1 MPRRSVVKQ
10 ETIQVV
16 TVPES
21 VPAVKSFGKEEVIAC
36 LSAIVRA
43 DVCDMIEIRDGTASV
58 RDIGEVPPECRCAV
72 ASIKNGTGG
81 KGAEVVFYDKLK
93 ALDMLCKCLGLYSQD
108 NDDTEAMA
116 KLDDILT
123 NISV

>member
-1 MPRRSVVKQ
+1 MPKKAAVKE
-10 ETIQVV
+10 ETIKLI
-16 TVPES
+16 TVPDAP
-21 VPAVKSFGKEEVIAC
+21 PAAKSFGKEDVIAC